1 MSSVKRSALLSM
13 TAVLTVV
20 GVVAL
25 VLAYDMAGR
34 EANDFLDGQLRHLA
48 LNAGEGLSE
57 VGAPEIALEPE
68 DELAVEIWDSHGKLI
83 RRAANGIELPR
94 QPRPGYATIAAGGE
108 DWRVY
113 LISDKERSI
122 QVGQRMAVRAE
133 MATWAALEA
142 GLPILVA
149 IPLAWLAMGFAL
161 SRVFKR
167 LDEVALVVAT
177 RGTESED
184 LVSTA
189 DVPIEVMP
197 LVEAINGLSARLQKT
212 VEQQK
217 FFIANAAHELR
228 TPLAALQIQIDN
240 LRWAK
245 EDEREDKT
253 SQIRESLQR
262 AAHLADQL
270 LKMARLEEDSD
281 VAARKPVELT
291 DLLTEC
297 VAELVPLADAKG
309 VDLGFV
315 SRDPVTVS
323 GAASDLKMLFGNLID
338 NAIRYTPEGGIVDV
352 SIERTDASA
361 VIEIVDTGCGIRED
375 DLPHVFNRFFRAGSV
390 DSEGSGLGLSIV
402 EAVAKRYGLGV
413 DLHNRHDRSGLR
425 ARVSLNLQ

>member
-177 RGTESED
+177 RGTESKD

-212 VEQQK
+212 AEQQK

-270 LKMARLEEDSD
+270 LKMARLEENSD

-338 NAIRYTPEGGIVDV
+338 NAIRYTPE
-352 SIERTDASA
+352 
-361 VIEIVDTGCGIRED
+361 
-375 DLPHVFNRFFRAGSV
+375 
-390 DSEGSGLGLSIV
+390 
-402 EAVAKRYGLGV
+402 
-413 DLHNRHDRSGLR
+413 
-425 ARVSLNLQ
+425 